1 MLYNKK
7 NLYSVGRFMLN
18 YKIANLSE
26 VDEQFHSLYEEK
38 DGAYF
43 LKVSGVVAES
53 DLEGIKANRD
63 ALLAEKKEQQRKAE
77 EAEAERL
84 RIEREALEEAARQK
98 GDWQA
103 LEDSYKAKLAERET
117 DFANQAD
124 ALRKQVYKLT
134 VGEQAIKL
142 AAELSKPHAQA
153 IMSRFIEERL
163 TLDENNNIR
172 VLDSQGK
179 PSAMTIDDLK
189 AEFKANAMFQDIVVV
204 NNSTGSGAT
213 GGLGGGADKNPKDMT
228 EQERRD
234 LKAKNPELFKQL
246 FLNK

>member
-1 MLYNKK
+1 
-7 NLYSVGRFMLN
+7 MLN
-18 YKIANLSE
+18 YKVESLEGLDENL
-26 VDEQFHSLYEEK
+26 HSLYEQK

-63 ALLAEKKEQQRKAE
+63 ALLAEKKEQQRLAQ
-77 EAEAERL
+77 EAEAERQ

-117 DFANQAD
+117 EFANQAD

-142 AAELSKPHAQA
+142 AAEISKPHTQQ

-163 TLDENNNIR
+163 TLDENNNVR
-172 VLDSQGK
+172 VLDLQGK
-179 PSAMTIDDLK
+179 PSAMTIEDLK
-189 AEFKANAMFQDIVVV
+189 AEFKANAMFQDIVVI
-204 NNSTGSGAT
+204 NNSSGGGASG
-213 GGLGGGADKNPKDMT
+213 GGLGGGAAKNPKDMT
-228 EQERRD
+228 TQERADWATRD
-234 LKAKNPELFKQL
+234 PIGFQNAVNQGLFK
-246 FLNK
+246 

>member
-1 MLYNKK
+1 
-7 NLYSVGRFMLN
+7 MLN

-43 LKVSGVVAES
+43 LKVAGVVSEDDVAGLKTS
-53 DLEGIKANRD
+53 RD
-63 ALLAEKKEQQRKAE
+63 SLLAEKKEQQRLAQ
-77 EAEAERL
+77 EAEAERQ

-117 DFANQAD
+117 EFANQAD

-142 AAELSKPHAQA
+142 AAEISKPHTQQ

-163 TLDENNNIR
+163 TLDENNNVR
-172 VLDSQGK
+172 VLDLQGK
-179 PSAMTIDDLK
+179 PSAMTIEDLK
-189 AEFKANAMFQDIVVV
+189 AEFKANSMFQDIVVI
-204 NNSTGSGAT
+204 NNSSGGGASG
-213 GGLGGGADKNPKDMT
+213 GGLGGGAAKNPKDMT
-228 EQERRD
+228 TQERADWATRD
-234 LKAKNPELFKQL
+234 PIGFQNAVNQGLFK
-246 FLNK
+246 